1 MSNHRG
7 IVVFD
12 IVGTLVG
19 FESWHRIIDLEI
31 GPKLKSHGITAQMF
45 GYTWMTHA
53 ELEYTFLCMSERY
66 TPYSEVMKATF
77 YRTLGMA
84 GVSNP
89 RGVFDDG
96 ERERCQ
102 AGYAKLELRD
112 GAREC
117 IGILREAGFDVRCLT
132 TADLNRV
139 QGYFRQGGV
148 DMPKEKFVSCDQ
160 GGVAK
165 PALAAYRPVFE
176 KCMEEVG
183 EDDKERV
190 WFAAG
195 HMWDVAAAR
204 KVGFKGAYCSVYEK
218 EDCLE
223 IHGGEMDVMAGG
235 LVEMARGIVEAAK

>member
-1 MSNHRG
+1 MFPHDG

-19 FESWHRIIDLEI
+19 FESWHRTIDQEI
-31 GPKLKSHGITAQMF
+31 GPKLAPHNITAQMF

-84 GVSNP
+84 GIANP
-89 RGVFDDG
+89 REIFDDG
-96 ERERCQ
+96 EREGCQ
-102 AGYAKLELRD
+102 AGYAALELRP

-117 IGILREAGFDVRCLT
+117 ISILREAGFDVRCLT

-139 QGYFRQGGV
+139 QGYFRNGGV
-148 DMPKEKFVSCDQ
+148 EMPKEKFVSCDQ

-176 KCMEEVG
+176 KCKEEMG
-183 EDDKERV
+183 GQEERV

-218 EDCLE
+218 ENCLE
-223 IHGGEMDVMAGG
+223 IHGGEMEVMAES
-235 LVEMARGIVEAAK
+235 LPEMARRIVEAAK

>member
-1 MSNHRG
+1 M
-7 IVVFD
+7 
-12 IVGTLVG
+12 L
-19 FESWHRIIDLEI
+19 
-31 GPKLKSHGITAQMF
+31 A
-45 GYTWMTHA
+45 A
-53 ELEYTFLCMSERY
+53 ELEYTFLCMSEHY

-84 GVSNP
+84 GVASP
-89 RGVFDDG
+89 REVFDDG

-102 AGYAKLELRD
+102 AGYAKLELRE
-112 GAREC
+112 GAKEC

-139 QGYFRQGGV
+139 QGYFRDGGV
-148 DMPKEKFVSCDQ
+148 EMPKEKFVSCDQ

-176 KCMEEVG
+176 QCKEEVG
-183 EDDKERV
+183 ERI

-223 IHGGEMDVMAGG
+223 IHGGEMEVMTES
-235 LVEMARGIVEAAK
+235 LPDMAKRIVEAAK

>member
-1 MSNHRG
+1 MPTPRG

-19 FESWHRIIDLEI
+19 FESWHKIIEQEI
-31 GPKLKSHGITAQMF
+31 GPKLATHNMTAQMF

-66 TPYSEVMKATF
+66 TTYSEVMKATF

-84 GVSNP
+84 GVADP
-89 RGVFDDG
+89 RKVFSDD

-102 AGYAKLELRD
+102 AGYAAMELRP
-112 GAREC
+112 GAKEC
-117 IGILREAGFDVRCLT
+117 IGILRVAGFDVRCLT
-132 TADLNRV
+132 TADLGRV
-139 QGYFRQGGV
+139 QGYFRRGGV
-148 DMPKEKFVSCDQ
+148 EMPAEKFVSCDQ

-176 KCMEEVG
+176 RCKGEVG
-183 EDDKERV
+183 QEKT

-223 IHGGEMDVMAGG
+223 IHGGEMEVMAES
-235 LVEMARGIVEAAK
+235 LPNMATRIVEAVE

>member
-1 MSNHRG
+1 MSTTHRG

-19 FESWHRIIDLEI
+19 FESWHKTIEHAI
-31 GPKLKSHGITAQMF
+31 GPKLAAHNITAQMF

-66 TPYSEVMKATF
+66 TAYSEVMKATF

-84 GVSNP
+84 GVADP
-89 RGVFDDG
+89 RGVFTDA

-102 AGYAKLELRD
+102 AGYAALDLRP
-112 GAREC
+112 GAKEC
-117 IGILREAGFDVRCLT
+117 VEILRGAGFDVRCLT
-132 TADLNRV
+132 TADLGRV
-139 QGYFRQGGV
+139 QGYFRRGGV
-148 DMPKEKFVSCDQ
+148 EMPEEKFVSCDQ

-165 PALAAYRPVFE
+165 PALGAYRPVFE
-176 KCMEEVG
+176 RCVEEVG
-183 EDDKERV
+183 GDAV

-204 KVGFKGAYCSVYEK
+204 KVGFKGAYCSVYER

-223 IHGGEMDVMAGG
+223 IHGGEMEVMAES
-235 LVEMARGIVEAAK
+235 LPDMARRILEAAK

>member
-1 MSNHRG
+1 MSKPHG

-19 FESWHRIIDLEI
+19 FESWHRTIDREI
-31 GPKLKSHGITAQMF
+31 GPKLASHGITAQMF

-66 TPYSEVMKATF
+66 TAYKEVMKATF

-84 GVSNP
+84 GVADP
-89 RGVFDDG
+89 RGVFSHE
-96 ERERCQ
+96 ERDRCQ
-102 AGYAKLELRD
+102 AGYAALELRP
-112 GAREC
+112 GAKEC
-117 IGILREAGFDVRCLT
+117 IEILRGADFDVRCLT
-132 TADLNRV
+132 TADLSRV
-139 QGYFRQGGV
+139 QGYFRRGGV
-148 DMPKEKFVSCDQ
+148 EMPAEKFVSCDQ

-165 PALAAYRPVFE
+165 PALAAYRPVFDG
-176 KCMEEVG
+176 CREEVG
-183 EDDKERV
+183 ERA

-218 EDCLE
+218 EDCLD
-223 IHGGEMDVMAGG
+223 IHGGEMDVMAES
-235 LVEMARGIVEAAK
+235 LPEMARKIVEAAK